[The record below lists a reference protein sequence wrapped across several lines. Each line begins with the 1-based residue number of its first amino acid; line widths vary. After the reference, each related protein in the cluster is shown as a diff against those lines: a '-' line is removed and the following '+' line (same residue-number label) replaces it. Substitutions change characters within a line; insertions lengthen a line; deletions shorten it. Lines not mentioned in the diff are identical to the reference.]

1 MGNDEALSYSGRE
14 NLEAMTHAKNYNDFL
29 LKLIRDHAA
38 GERVL
43 DFGAGGGTFAL
54 PLSRQGWRVLCLEP
68 DAQLR
73 SQLSAA
79 GLSTY
84 ADLDAVPPESFDAIY
99 SLNVLEHVE
108 DDRHVLRE
116 LSDRMKSG
124 GRLLLYVPA
133 FMLLFSPMDTK
144 VGHFRRYRKRMLKD
158 RLRDAGFDVTVARYV
173 DSLGFLATL
182 VYKLVGDG
190 SGVVSA
196 RSIWLYDRFAFPL
209 SKVLDKLVGRVLG
222 KNLLIVAHKAAG
234 S

>member
-1 MGNDEALSYSGRE
+1 MSGAPDLSYSGRE
-14 NLEAMTHAKNYNDFL
+14 NLEAMTHAKNYNDYL
-29 LKLIRDHAA
+29 LQLICDHAA

-54 PLSRQGWRVLCLEP
+54 PLTERGWRVLCVEP
-68 DAQLR
+68 DAHLR

-79 GLSTY
+79 GLPSC
-84 ADLDAVPPESFDAIY
+84 ADLGAVPPESFDAVY

-116 LSDRMKSG
+116 LGDRMKSG

-158 RLRDAGFDVTVARYV
+158 RLRDAGFHVTVARYV
-173 DSLGFLATL
+173 DSLGFFATL
-182 VYKLVGDG
+182 VYKLVGDR
-190 SGVVSA
+190 SGVVSP
-196 RSIWLYDRFAFPL
+196 RSVALYDRFAFPL
-209 SKVLDKLVGRVLG
+209 SKRLDKLVGPVLG
-222 KNLLIVAHKAAG
+222 KNLLVVARKAAA